1 MSTTA
6 APTFDDATLEKF
18 EKILTKKKLS
28 LVRELEALEQVTKGD
43 GGYTSH
49 IAEEGS
55 EFISLETNYELIS
68 RQSKYLV
75 YIEEALERIR
85 HKTYG
90 QCKVC
95 RNLIEEKRLLAVP
108 TTTTHINCKGI
119 IKKKE
124 EADLEKIKARQALAA
139 EARMRK

>member
-6 APTFDDATLEKF
+6 TPTYSETILKNF
-18 EKILTKKKLS
+18 EDILTKKKLA
-28 LVRELEALEQVTKGD
+28 LVRELETLEQVTKGD

-55 EFISLETNYELIS
+55 EFTSLETNYELIS

-85 HKTYG
+85 LKTYG

-95 RNLIEEKRLLAVP
+95 KTLIEEKRLLAVP

-139 EARMRK
+139 EARMKK